1 MILSL
6 TRSGTASGALEKSWA
21 AYRKQNGLDLHG
33 KIMDSAVT
41 QVARCIHPEVR

>member
-6 TRSGTASGALEKSWA
+6 TRSGIASGDLEKSWA

-33 KIMDSAVT
+33 NMDSAVT